1 MSAALTLEADQ
12 AAPQAAGDFIR
23 VPIDAFRMQ
32 SGAGIDLYCLP
43 PGGSTPMLYRSARLA
58 LAPDDLE
65 LLRQRGHIALY
76 VLAKEFAA
84 FEQILKESL
93 TELLA
98 DESVPPES
106 KFAVLQSAMAMEVDG
121 AFRLAKCDRFVAL
134 SHRVAQQITSL
145 CGENT
150 LVPRKLFDMVQHDF
164 YTFTHLTN
172 VAGFAVLLAEQL
184 GISDAAEREKI
195 AVGGLLHDVGKK
207 YIPTEVLCK
216 PGKLTPEEW
225 DLIKSHPVRG
235 YEDLCDRHDL
245 DHAQL
250 MMVYQHHERL
260 DGKGY
265 PVGMTGDEIHPWA
278 RLLAVCDVFDAL
290 TSVRPYRKPVPW
302 AQALRYLET
311 NAGTHFDAEMVQC
324 WTSTMLDN

>member
-1 MSAALTLEADQ
+1 MPAALAIDADEA
-12 AAPQAAGDFIR
+12 ASLTAGAFVR
-23 VPIDAFRMQ
+23 VPIDAFRLQ
-32 SGAGIDLYCLP
+32 SGVGVDLYCMP
-43 PGGSTPMLYRSARLA
+43 PGGATPLLYRSARLA
-58 LAPDDLE
+58 LAPRDLE
-65 LLRQRGHIALY
+65 ALRQRGHSALY

-84 FEQILKESL
+84 FEQILRESL
-93 TELLA
+93 PDLLA
-98 DESVPPES
+98 DESVPSES

-121 AFRLAKCDRFVAL
+121 AFRLAKCDRLVAL
-134 SHRVAQQITSL
+134 SHKVAQQITSL
-145 CGENT
+145 CGDNS

-184 GISDAAEREKI
+184 GVSDVAERERI

-207 YIPTEVLCK
+207 CIPTNVLCK
-216 PGKLTPEEW
+216 TDKLTPEEW

-235 YEDLCDRHDL
+235 YEELCDRADL

-250 MMVYQHHERL
+250 MMVYQHHERI
-260 DGKGY
+260 DGRGY
-265 PVGMTGDEIHPWA
+265 PVGMAGDEIHPWA

-290 TSVRPYRKPVPW
+290 TSVRPYRKPIPW